1 MKTNEPNKPNRVAE
15 EWGTWKQAENS
26 SHQAFKNRSPVDRLA
41 WLEDILRLR
50 ANVLDSEIQ
59 QSL

>member
-1 MKTNEPNKPNRVAE
+1 MNTNEPNKPDRVAE

-26 SHQAFKNRSPVDRLA
+26 SNQAFKNRSSVDRLA

-50 ANVLDSEIQ
+50 ACLLDTEI
-59 QSL
+59 LR